1 MNPIL
6 QNIKSRRSI
15 RAFTDEPVDPDDLDR
30 IVEAGLWAPSA
41 RGLQT
46 WQFTILTDRQR
57 IAALASAIATQLQ
70 RDPARYDM
78 YAPAALVVA
87 SNDRENPHGML
98 DCSCALQNMFLAAHS
113 LGLGSVWINQL
124 RGICDEPAIRPLLDD
139 LGIPPNHLV
148 WGMAALGHP
157 AGPPP
162 EAPARRGVVHFV
174 R

>member
-6 QNIKSRRSI
+6 ENIKSRRSI
-15 RAFTDEPVDPDDLDR
+15 RAFTDAPIDPADLDR

-46 WQFTILTDRQR
+46 WQFTVLTDRAR
-57 IAALASAIATQLQ
+57 ISELASAIAGQLQ
-70 RDPARYDM
+70 RDPARYTM
-78 YAPAALVVA
+78 YDPAALILA

-124 RGICDEPAIRPLLDD
+124 RGICDETEIRPLLDS
-139 LGIPPNHLV
+139 LGVPPDHLV

-157 AGPPP
+157 AGPTP
-162 EAPARRGVVHFV
+162 EAPPRKGVVHYV